1 MENPMNTHRIVTV
14 PVLPANML
22 NSFIL
27 VGERPVLVDSG
38 MPGSAPKI
46 LAALAREGFAPGDV
60 SLILITHR
68 HVDHIGSAAE
78 LQRATRAPV
87 AVHALDADWLRAG
100 DGGTRPPTGLGGR
113 FFNLTGL
120 PGQSTE
126 PCEPEIVIRG
136 DFDLSPYGVPGGV
149 VLHTP
154 GHTTGS
160 VSALF
165 PNGDVLAGDLAIGGI
180 SFLGGIAFKGHVRK
194 PPFEDDPAAVRRSL
208 LQLLDRGAKRFFVG
222 HGGPLSARSARSYIA
237 REPRLR
243 SNCRAA

>member
-1 MENPMNTHRIVTV
+1 MNTHRIATV
-14 PVLPANML
+14 SVLPANML

-27 VGERPVLVDSG
+27 VGERPILVDSG

-46 LAALAREGFAPGDV
+46 LAALAREGFAPNDV

-87 AVHALDADWLRAG
+87 AVHALDADWLRRG

-113 FFNLTGL
+113 FFDLTGL
-120 PGQSTE
+120 PGVPAE
-126 PCEPEIVIRG
+126 PCEPEIVIDG
-136 DFDLSPYGVPGGV
+136 DFDLTPYGAPGGV

-154 GHTTGS
+154 GHTPGS

-165 PNGDVLAGDLAIGGI
+165 PNGDVLAGDLAVGGI
-180 SFLGGIAFKGHVRK
+180 TFLGGIAFKGHVRK
-194 PPFEDDPAAVRRSL
+194 PPFEDDPIIVRRSL
-208 LQLLDRGAKRFFVG
+208 LQLLDRGAERFFVG
-222 HGGPLSARSARSYIA
+222 HGGPLLARGVRRYID
-237 REPRLR
+237 REPRLQPDR
-243 SNCRAA
+243 RAG